1 MRKIDRLGW
10 AAGFS
15 FTSYGLS
22 VGVRVSDPAALSL
35 VAARL
40 PPGWKPSAAH
50 VVGRLYSLRVGGAG
64 ARPGVRQFSLLYGD
78 IARLAR
84 SSDLEVV
91 LDAFESDLKMYVA
104 EFARRRVFVHAGV
117 VGWRGR
123 TIIIPGASLS
133 GKTTLVAEL
142 VKAGADYYSDE
153 YAVLD
158 ARGRVH
164 PYPQPLQVRES
175 RGARQTKVP
184 PEALGGRVGRRPLA
198 PGLIVSTTYRNGAR
212 WRPRPLSVGRG
223 LLELLS
229 HTVPARRSPREA
241 LTALKAVVGEA
252 PVVKGTRGDAARAAY
267 EILNYLENNGRELGG

>member
-15 FTSYGLS
+15 FTSYGLT
-22 VGVRVSDPAALSL
+22 VGVRVSDPAALGL
-35 VAARL
+35 VAERL
-40 PPGWKPSAAH
+40 PPGWKPSAAQ
-50 VVGRLYSLRVGGAG
+50 VAGRLYSLKVGGAG
-64 ARPGVRQFSLLYGD
+64 VRPGLRQFSLLYGD
-78 IARLAR
+78 IALLAR
-84 SSDLEVV
+84 SVDFEAV

-123 TIIIPGASLS
+123 AVIIPGASLS

-175 RGARQTKVP
+175 REARQTKVP
-184 PEALGGRVGRRPLA
+184 PESFGGRPGRRPLA
-198 PGLIVSTTYRNGAR
+198 PGLVVSTSYKAGAR
-212 WRPRPLSVGRG
+212 WRPRHLSVGHG

-229 HTVPARRSPREA
+229 NTVPARRCPREA
-241 LTALKAVVGEA
+241 LTALKAIVGEA
-252 PVVKGTRGDAARAAY
+252 PVIKGARGEAARAAD
-267 EILNYLENNGRELGG
+267 EILNYLETEGRELGG